1 MKMLI
6 VAIPLLAALS
16 APVSAEPAGE
26 EQASCEQI
34 ASVAESVMDAHQHG
48 VSMAAMMDIAKD
60 NALIEKM
67 TVEAY
72 EGARYSTKEIQDREI
87 ADFRDKWY
95 MWCFKDKN
103 Q

>member
-16 APVSAEPAGE
+16 APATSADLCKVMADTAELMM
-26 EQASCEQI
+26 QARQQGVPMQPI
-34 ASVAESVMDAHQHG
+34 MDAT
-48 VSMAAMMDIAKD
+48 
-60 NALIEKM
+60 EM
-67 TVEAY
+67 TSHKRMVVEAY
-72 EGARYSTKEIQDREI
+72 ETPRYITKEVQLRQVQN
-87 ADFRDKWY
+87 FRDKWY